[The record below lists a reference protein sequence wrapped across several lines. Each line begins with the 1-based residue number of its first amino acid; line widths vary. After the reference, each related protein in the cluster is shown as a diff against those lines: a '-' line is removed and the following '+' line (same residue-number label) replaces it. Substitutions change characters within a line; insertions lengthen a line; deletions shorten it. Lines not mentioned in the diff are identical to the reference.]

1 MSGDGMS
8 GDGTAAS
15 SARIRVLIADDH
27 PVFRDGLATLLEPH
41 PDIEVVARAADGAQA
56 VALAAEHRPDVVVMD
71 IQMPEVNGIEAT
83 RRVLAADPSVGVLVF
98 TMGEDDGTLL
108 SAMRAGA
115 RGYLVKGASQEEV
128 TRAITAVHAGGVVFG
143 ASLASRIG
151 ELLSP
156 TPSRT
161 ATEFPM
167 LTEREREVL
176 DLIAA
181 GRSNAQ
187 IAAELFLAPKTVR
200 NNVSAILSK
209 LQATDRAE
217 VIIRARDAGM
227 GRD

>member
-1 MSGDGMS
+1 MNGGP
-8 GDGTAAS
+8 
-15 SARIRVLIADDH
+15 IRVLIADDH

-41 PDIEVVARAADGAQA
+41 PDIEVVGRAADGAEA
-56 VALAAEHRPDVVVMD
+56 VALAASVNPDVVVMD
-71 IQMPEVNGIEAT
+71 IQMPNVNGIEAT
-83 RRVLAADPSVGVLVF
+83 RQIVASQPGVGILVF

-115 RGYLVKGASQEEV
+115 RGYLVKGASQDEV

-151 ELLSP
+151 ELLA
-156 TPSRT
+156 PSAARE
-161 ATEFPM
+161 ATQFPM

-181 GRSNAQ
+181 GRSNGQ
-187 IAAELFLAPKTVR
+187 IASELFLAPKTVR

-217 VIIRARDAGM
+217 VIIRARDAGL
-227 GRD
+227 GHRS

>member
-1 MSGDGMS
+1 M
-8 GDGTAAS
+8 T
-15 SARIRVLIADDH
+15 SAGRPIRVLIADDH

-83 RRVLAADPSVGVLVF
+83 RRIVAQWPGTGVLVF

-115 RGYLVKGASQEEV
+115 RGYLVKGASQDEV
-128 TRAITAVHAGGVVFG
+128 TRAITAVHSGGVVFG
-143 ASLASRIG
+143 SSLASRIG
-151 ELLSP
+151 DLLSP
-156 TPSRT
+156 SPSRQ

-181 GRSNAQ
+181 GRSNGQ

-200 NNVSAILSK
+200 NNVSAILTK

-217 VIIRARDAGM
+217 VIIRARDAGL
-227 GRD
+227 GQG

>member
-1 MSGDGMS
+1 M
-8 GDGTAAS
+8 TEP
-15 SARIRVLIADDH
+15 IRVLIADDH
-27 PVFRDGLATLLEPH
+27 PVFRDGLATLLAPH
-41 PDIEVVARAADGAQA
+41 PDIEVVGRAADGAEA
-56 VALAAEHRPDVVVMD
+56 VALAGELRPDVIVMD

-98 TMGEDDGTLL
+98 TMGEDDSTLL

-128 TRAITAVHAGGVVFG
+128 TRAITSVHAGGVVFG
-143 ASLASRIG
+143 SSLASRIG

-156 TPSRT
+156 APGRGAS
-161 ATEFPM
+161 EFPM

-187 IAAELFLAPKTVR
+187 IAATLFLAPKTVR

-217 VIIRARDAGM
+217 VIIRARDAGL
-227 GRD
+227 GQGG

>member
-1 MSGDGMS
+1 MTQAGNGV
-8 GDGTAAS
+8 GPV
-15 SARIRVLIADDH
+15 RVLIADDH

-41 PDIEVVARAADGAQA
+41 PDIEVVGRAADGAEA
-56 VALAAEHRPDVVVMD
+56 VALAAELRPDVVVMD
-71 IQMPEVNGIEAT
+71 IQMPQVNGIEAT

-98 TMGEDDGTLL
+98 TMGEDDSTLL

-128 TRAITAVHAGGVVFG
+128 TRAITSVHAGGVVFG

-156 TPSRT
+156 APGRGAS
-161 ATEFPM
+161 EFPM

-187 IAAELFLAPKTVR
+187 IASTLFLAPKTVR

-217 VIIRARDAGM
+217 VIIRARDAGL
-227 GRD
+227 GRRD

>member
-1 MSGDGMS
+1 MNGGP
-8 GDGTAAS
+8 
-15 SARIRVLIADDH
+15 IRVLIADDH

-41 PDIEVVARAADGAQA
+41 PDIQVVGRAADGAEA
-56 VALAAEHRPDVVVMD
+56 VALAASVNPDVVVMD
-71 IQMPEVNGIEAT
+71 IQMPNVNGIEAT
-83 RRVLAADPSVGVLVF
+83 RQIVASQPGVGILVF

-115 RGYLVKGASQEEV
+115 RGYLVKGASQDEV

-151 ELLSP
+151 ELLA
-156 TPSRT
+156 PSAARE
-161 ATEFPM
+161 ATQFPM

-181 GRSNAQ
+181 GRSNGQ
-187 IAAELFLAPKTVR
+187 IASELFLAPKTVR

-217 VIIRARDAGM
+217 VIIRARDAGL
-227 GRD
+227 GHRS

>member
-1 MSGDGMS
+1 MAHADRGSEP
-8 GDGTAAS
+8 
-15 SARIRVLIADDH
+15 IRVLIADDH

-41 PDIEVVARAADGAQA
+41 PDIEVVARASDGAEA
-56 VALAAEHRPDVVVMD
+56 VALAAEHHPDVVVMD

-83 RRVLAADPSVGVLVF
+83 RRVLAADPGVGVLVF

-115 RGYLVKGASQEEV
+115 RGYLVKGASQDEV
-128 TRAITAVHAGGVVFG
+128 TRAITSVHAGGVVFG
-143 ASLASRIG
+143 SSLAARIG

-156 TPSRT
+156 SPTRS
-161 ATEFPM
+161 ATQFPM

-181 GRSNAQ
+181 GRTNGQ
-187 IAAELFLAPKTVR
+187 IASALFLAPKTVR
-200 NNVSAILSK
+200 NNVSAILSR

-227 GRD
+227 GRL

>member
-1 MSGDGMS
+1 MNGGP
-8 GDGTAAS
+8 
-15 SARIRVLIADDH
+15 IRVLVADDH

-41 PDIEVVARAADGAQA
+41 PDIEVVGRAADGAEA
-56 VALAAEHRPDVVVMD
+56 VALAASVHPDVVVMD
-71 IQMPEVNGIEAT
+71 IQMPNLNGIEAT
-83 RRVLAADPSVGVLVF
+83 RQIVASQPGVGILVF

-115 RGYLVKGASQEEV
+115 RGYLVKGASQDEV

-151 ELLSP
+151 ELLA
-156 TPSRT
+156 PSAARE
-161 ATEFPM
+161 ATQFPM

-181 GRSNAQ
+181 GRSNGQ
-187 IAAELFLAPKTVR
+187 IASELFLAPKTVR

-217 VIIRARDAGM
+217 VIIRARDAGL
-227 GRD
+227 GHRD

>member
-1 MSGDGMS
+1 MNGGP
-8 GDGTAAS
+8 
-15 SARIRVLIADDH
+15 IRVLVADDH

-41 PDIEVVARAADGAQA
+41 PDIEVVGRAADGVEA
-56 VALAAEHRPDVVVMD
+56 VALAASVHPDVVVMD
-71 IQMPEVNGIEAT
+71 IQMPNLNGIEAT
-83 RRVLAADPSVGVLVF
+83 RQIVASQPGVGILVF

-115 RGYLVKGASQEEV
+115 RGYLVKGASQDEV

-151 ELLSP
+151 ELLA
-156 TPSRT
+156 PSAARE
-161 ATEFPM
+161 ATQFPM

-181 GRSNAQ
+181 GRSNGQ
-187 IAAELFLAPKTVR
+187 IASELFLAPKTVR

-217 VIIRARDAGM
+217 VIIRARDAGL
-227 GRD
+227 GHRD

>member
-1 MSGDGMS
+1 MTLQD
-8 GDGTAAS
+8 
-15 SARIRVLIADDH
+15 SAIRVVIADDH
-27 PVFRDGLATLLEPH
+27 PVFRDGLASLLEPH
-41 PDIEVVARAADGAQA
+41 AGIEVVATAADGAEA
-56 VALAAEHRPDVVVMD
+56 VALVVEHRPEVVVMD
-71 IQMPEVNGIEAT
+71 IQMPQVNGIEAT
-83 RRVLAADPSVGVLVF
+83 RRIAAQCPATKVLVF
-98 TMGEDDGTLL
+98 TMGEDEGTLL

-128 TRAITAVHAGGVVFG
+128 THAIRAVHAGGVVFG

-151 ELLSP
+151 QLLTP
-156 TPSRT
+156 TTPQRST
-161 ATEFPM
+161 QFPM

-181 GRSNAQ
+181 GRSNGQ
-187 IAAELFLAPKTVR
+187 IAAELYLAPKTVR

-227 GRD
+227 GQQG

>member
-1 MSGDGMS
+1 MTDP
-8 GDGTAAS
+8 AAQ
-15 SARIRVLIADDH
+15 IRVLIADDH
-27 PVFRDGLATLLEPH
+27 PVFRDGLATLLEPN
-41 PDIEVVARAADGAQA
+41 PGIEVVARAADGVEA

-71 IQMPEVNGIEAT
+71 IQMPELNGIEAT
-83 RRVLAADPSVGVLVF
+83 RRILAAQPEVGVLVF

-128 TRAITAVHAGGVVFG
+128 TRAITSVQAGGVVFG

-151 ELLSP
+151 ELLTP
-156 TPSRT
+156 TPARQ
-161 ATEFPM
+161 AAEFPM
-167 LTEREREVL
+167 LTEREREIL

-181 GRSNAQ
+181 GKNNGQ
-187 IAAELFLAPKTVR
+187 IASELYLAPKTVR

-217 VIIRARDAGM
+217 VIIRAREAGL
-227 GRD
+227 GQGS

>member
-1 MSGDGMS
+1 MTQAGNGV
-8 GDGTAAS
+8 GPV
-15 SARIRVLIADDH
+15 RVLIADDH

-41 PDIEVVARAADGAQA
+41 PDIEVVGRAADGAEA
-56 VALAAEHRPDVVVMD
+56 VALAAELRPDVVVMD
-71 IQMPEVNGIEAT
+71 IQMPQVNGIEAT

-98 TMGEDDGTLL
+98 TMGEDDSTLL

-128 TRAITAVHAGGVVFG
+128 TRAITSVHAGGVVFG

-156 TPSRT
+156 AVGRGAS
-161 ATEFPM
+161 EFPM

-187 IAAELFLAPKTVR
+187 IASTLFLAPKTVR

-217 VIIRARDAGM
+217 VIIRARDAGL
-227 GRD
+227 GQRD

>member
-1 MSGDGMS
+1 MNGGP
-8 GDGTAAS
+8 
-15 SARIRVLIADDH
+15 IRVLIADDH

-41 PDIEVVARAADGAQA
+41 PDIEVVGRAADGAEA
-56 VALAAEHRPDVVVMD
+56 IALAATVQPDVVVMD
-71 IQMPEVNGIEAT
+71 IQMPNVNGIEAT
-83 RRVLAADPSVGVLVF
+83 RQIVASQPGIGVLVF

-115 RGYLVKGASQEEV
+115 RGYLVKGASQDEV

-151 ELLSP
+151 ELLA
-156 TPSRT
+156 PSAARE
-161 ATEFPM
+161 ATQFPM

-181 GRSNAQ
+181 GRSNGQ
-187 IAAELFLAPKTVR
+187 IATELFLAPKTVR

-217 VIIRARDAGM
+217 VIIRARDAGL
-227 GRD
+227 GHRD

>member
-1 MSGDGMS
+1 MSDVV
-8 GDGTAAS
+8 
-15 SARIRVLIADDH
+15 RVVIADDH
-27 PVFRDGLATLLEPH
+27 PVFRDGLASLLEPH
-41 PDIEVVARAADGAQA
+41 PDIDVVARAADGAEA
-56 VALAAEHRPDVVVMD
+56 VAMVAEHRPDVVVMD

-83 RRVLAADPSVGVLVF
+83 RRIVAQWPGTGVLVF

-115 RGYLVKGASQEEV
+115 RGYLVKGASQDEV

-143 ASLASRIG
+143 SSLAARISD
-151 ELLSP
+151 LLSP
-156 TPSRT
+156 SPARQ

-187 IAAELFLAPKTVR
+187 IAAELYLAPKTVR
-200 NNVSAILSK
+200 NNVSAILAK

-227 GRD
+227 GQG

>member
-1 MSGDGMS
+1 MTQSGK
-8 GDGTAAS
+8 GTA
-15 SARIRVLIADDH
+15 IRVLIADDP

-41 PDIEVVARAADGAQA
+41 PDIEVVGRAADGAEA
-56 VALAAEHRPDVVVMD
+56 VALAAELRPDVVVMD

-83 RRVLAADPSVGVLVF
+83 RRVLAADPAVGVLVF

-108 SAMRAGA
+108 SAIRAGA
-115 RGYLVKGASQEEV
+115 RGYLVKGASQDEV
-128 TRAITAVHAGGVVFG
+128 TRAITSVHAGGVVFG

-156 TPSRT
+156 APGRG
-161 ATEFPM
+161 AAEFPM

-187 IAAELFLAPKTVR
+187 IASTLFLAPKTVR

-217 VIIRARDAGM
+217 VIIRARDAGL
-227 GRD
+227 GHRD